1 MAKVTIVDVKTGE
14 TIEREETAEELA
26 IRQATKK
33 EWLAKKAIQEAK
45 IQEQIAKKQLILNK
59 LGLTEEEA
67 QILLS

>member
-14 TIEREETAEELA
+14 TIEREDLA
-26 IRQATKK
+26 IRKTTKE

-45 IQEQIAKKQLILNK
+45 IQEQIAQKQSILNK

-67 QILLS
+67 KILLS

>member
-26 IRQATKK
+26 IRKTTKE

-45 IQEQIAKKQLILNK
+45 IQEQIAQKQSILNK

-67 QILLS
+67 KILLS